1 MRLLDRIRRA
11 PRACFRT
18 RRRALVTV
26 LVLLTVAVG
35 TWHGVRL
42 TRAQLALRRGET
54 ALANYDF
61 PATREHLARA
71 AELRSRKAE
80 VWLLAAQAARR
91 DGDPADAKLHLS
103 QYKTLAGYTPDGRL
117 EEALQHAQGGDIER
131 DVYDLMAKVDAGHPA
146 REQILEA
153 LAVGSIHVYH
163 FDKAGFWV
171 HHLLKDYPRNPV
183 GRLIRARMDE
193 VLGKREQA
201 ATRCRELLAD
211 FPDNRE
217 AKILL
222 AGLLFTAH
230 QFAEA
235 ADLYDELHRAK
246 PDDLRAFLGLA
257 RSRDRM
263 GRADEARRLIV
274 ELEDRFPN
282 HSEALLEGGR
292 FALADGRTADA
303 ERLLRRAVGLA
314 PNDHEIHYQLGLCLE
329 RVGKADE
336 AQDHFEKFKQ
346 IEADRA
352 RLDALLKVIVTRPRD
367 PGPRREA
374 GLICLRNG
382 EPAEGLRWLQGALE
396 VAPDDRATHA
406 ALADYY
412 LDRGDLRLSSYHR
425 DRSR

>member
-1 MRLLDRIRRA
+1 MRLLRRLRVD

-18 RRRALVTV
+18 RRRAL
-26 LVLLTVAVG
+26 LTVVALVSG
-35 TWHGVRL
+35 VVLTWHGVRL
-42 TRAQLALRRGET
+42 ARAHFALKRGEE
-54 ALANYDF
+54 ALSNYDF
-61 PATREHLARA
+61 PTARGHLARA
-71 AELRSRKAE
+71 AELRSHKAD

-91 DGDPADAKLHLS
+91 DGDLADAKLHLS
-103 QYKTLAGYTPDGRL
+103 QYKTVAGYTPDGRL
-117 EEALQHAQGGDIER
+117 EEALQHAQGGDVER
-131 DVYDLMAKVDAGHPA
+131 DVYDLMAKVDAGHAA

-163 FDKAGFWV
+163 FDRAGFWV

-183 GRLIRARMDE
+183 GRLIRARMDD
-193 VLGKREQA
+193 VLGKRELA

-217 AKILL
+217 AKVLL
-222 AGLLFTAH
+222 AGLLFRAH

-235 ADLYDELHRAK
+235 ADLYEELHRAR
-246 PDDLRAFLGLA
+246 PDDLPALLGLT

-263 GRADEARRLIV
+263 GRADDARRLIA
-274 ELEDRFPN
+274 ELEERFPN
-282 HSEALLEGGR
+282 HSEALLEAGR
-292 FALADGRTADA
+292 FALADGRVGDA
-303 ERLLRRAVGLA
+303 ERLLRRAVELT
-314 PNDHEIHYQLGLCLE
+314 PNDHEVHYQLGLCLE

-336 AQDHFEKFKQ
+336 AKHHFERFKQ
-346 IEADRA
+346 VEADLA
-352 RLDALLKVIVTRPRD
+352 RLDALLKAIVTHPRD

-382 EPAEGLRWLQGALE
+382 QPSEGLRWLNGALE

-412 LDRGDLRLSSYHR
+412 LSQGDLRLSSFHR